1 MVSTMKDQCQDIRML
16 PSHAELPPGRQRLLT
31 EVSTQVLLLL
41 LPFWHGEVLVKFCSK
56 SREVPQVTQRFDFIP
71 FFGES
76 YLPNG
81 QDSQSLREPPVPSSD
96 SSAECEINAQSWKSF
111 ASEVS
116 NTSWV
121 IVSLWLFRALSR
133 KHLIMGH
140 LRAHCLL

>member
-16 PSHAELPPGRQRLLT
+16 PSHAEPHLDTKGCWQKCLLRYCFSFYPSDT
-31 EVSTQVLLLL
+31 
-41 LPFWHGEVLVKFCSK
+41 GEVLVKLCSK
-56 SREVPQVTQRFDFIP
+56 SREVLQITQRFDFIP

-81 QDSQSLREPPVPSSD
+81 QDSQSPRVPPVPSSD
-96 SSAECEINAQSWKSF
+96 SNAECEINAQSWKFF

-116 NTSWV
+116 NTGWV
-121 IVSLWLFRALSR
+121 IVSFWLFRTLSR